1 MDKPSVLIQQRSFPN
16 QNATDEEKAT
26 IEYGLKVAKAIEGEW
41 FKKNTNSCTTSG
53 AVMNFLAK
61 MLSGEGEQYPSSKR
75 TITFLAFLLL
85 ATGFVAEMFFE
96 KRVNP
101 QTFDTMMYIVLGGL
115 GFTASEKFVS
125 KEKK

>member
-1 MDKPSVLIQQRSFPN
+1 
-16 QNATDEEKAT
+16 
-26 IEYGLKVAKAIEGEW
+26 
-41 FKKNTNSCTTSG
+41 
-53 AVMNFLAK
+53 MNFLAK
-61 MLSGEGEQYPSSKR
+61 MLSGEGENNPSSKR
-75 TITFLAFLLL
+75 MITFLAFLVL
-85 ATGFVAEMFFE
+85 ATGFIAEMFFE

>member
-1 MDKPSVLIQQRSFPN
+1 
-16 QNATDEEKAT
+16 
-26 IEYGLKVAKAIEGEW
+26 
-41 FKKNTNSCTTSG
+41 
-53 AVMNFLAK
+53 MNFLAR
-61 MLSGEGEQYPSSKR
+61 MLSGEGEDNPSSKR

-85 ATGFVAEMFFE
+85 ATGFIAEMFFE

>member
-1 MDKPSVLIQQRSFPN
+1 
-16 QNATDEEKAT
+16 
-26 IEYGLKVAKAIEGEW
+26 
-41 FKKNTNSCTTSG
+41 
-53 AVMNFLAK
+53 MNFLAK
-61 MLSGEGEQYPSSKR
+61 MLSGEGENNPSSKR
-75 TITFLAFLLL
+75 MITFLAFLLI
-85 ATGFVAEMFFE
+85 ATGFIAEMFFE